1 MDYILDDIVFEMR
14 YCDRLERFERISKY
28 YYVMKDLAC
37 SKSEIDNSNY
47 ALLKIFLEKEIDWEK
62 RIYVKLKNGRRDI
75 RRVCREC
82 GCICKRSSIYRK
94 RADFMT
100 VPDWVMRIQRQ
111 KTENRIE
118 KMRILC
124 SCFQRSMQERT

>member
-62 RIYVKLKNGRRDI
+62 RIYVKLKKWEERHPILGI
-75 RRVCREC
+75 I
-82 GCICKRSSIYRK
+82 IC
-94 RADFMT
+94 T
-100 VPDWVMRIQRQ
+100 
-111 KTENRIE
+111 
-118 KMRILC
+118 ILLGILI
-124 SCFQRSMQERT
+124 SLIAGIILEAVY

>member
-62 RIYVKLKNGRRDI
+62 RIYVKLKMEERHQESLQRMRLHMQKIINIQEKGRFYD
-75 RRVCREC
+75 
-82 GCICKRSSIYRK
+82 
-94 RADFMT
+94 
-100 VPDWVMRIQRQ
+100 
-111 KTENRIE
+111 
-118 KMRILC
+118 C
-124 SCFQRSMQERT
+124 S

>member
-1 MDYILDDIVFEMR
+1 MHYILDDIVFEMR

-62 RIYVKLKNGRRDI
+62 RIYVKLKKWEERHQESLQR
-75 RRVCREC
+75 
-82 GCICKRSSIYRK
+82 
-94 RADFMT
+94 
-100 VPDWVMRIQRQ
+100 MRLHMQ
-111 KTENRIE
+111 KIIN
-118 KMRILC
+118 
-124 SCFQRSMQERT
+124 MQEKGRFYDCS

>member
-62 RIYVKLKNGRRDI
+62 RIYVKLKKWEERHQESLQRMRLHMQKIINIQEKGRFYD
-75 RRVCREC
+75 
-82 GCICKRSSIYRK
+82 
-94 RADFMT
+94 
-100 VPDWVMRIQRQ
+100 
-111 KTENRIE
+111 
-118 KMRILC
+118 C
-124 SCFQRSMQERT
+124 S

>member
-1 MDYILDDIVFEMR
+1 MHYILDDIVFEMR

-62 RIYVKLKNGRRDI
+62 RIYVKLKKWEERHQESLQRMRLHMQKIINIQEKGRFYD
-75 RRVCREC
+75 
-82 GCICKRSSIYRK
+82 
-94 RADFMT
+94 
-100 VPDWVMRIQRQ
+100 
-111 KTENRIE
+111 
-118 KMRILC
+118 C
-124 SCFQRSMQERT
+124 S

>member
-14 YCDRLERFERISKY
+14 YCDRLERFERILKY

-62 RIYVKLKNGRRDI
+62 RIYVKLKKWEERHQESLQRMRLHMQTIINIQEKGRFYD
-75 RRVCREC
+75 
-82 GCICKRSSIYRK
+82 
-94 RADFMT
+94 
-100 VPDWVMRIQRQ
+100 
-111 KTENRIE
+111 
-118 KMRILC
+118 C
-124 SCFQRSMQERT
+124 S